1 MVFIKDSLQIYK
13 IMYNKGQVPFC
24 LKRKKNVFDEYI
36 KIISSRS
43 STREERISEHPP
55 RRLVRVESRVSF
67 EK

>member
-36 KIISSRS
+36 KIISRRS
-43 STREERISEHPP
+43 SAG
-55 RRLVRVESRVSF
+55 
-67 EK
+67 